1 MATRV
6 DMFVLG
12 PDQLD
17 DAARGVA
24 KRWGWYLIGGI
35 ALVVIGLLLLFNLF
49 EAAHTLALLI
59 ALSLGIQ
66 GVEEIMNASKYHPKW
81 PGYLMGAL
89 LLVTAVVAAVW
100 PDITLWA
107 LAVIIG
113 IGFIVTGIAELVL
126 VFRFHHDLSYRWL
139 FIALGAITVLIGI
152 LSLVWPEATILVLAI
167 LLGIRVLM
175 LGIILI
181 MFAMGLRKLTTTAT

>member
-6 DMFVLG
+6 DIFALG

-17 DAARGVA
+17 DEARRVA
-24 KRWGWYLIGGI
+24 KHWVWYLIGGI
-35 ALVVIGLLLLFNLF
+35 ALAAIGLLLLFNLV

-59 ALSLGIQ
+59 ALSLGIE
-66 GVEEIMNASKYHPKW
+66 GIEEIMNASRYQRKW

-89 LLVTAVVAAVW
+89 LLVTAIVAAVW

-107 LAVIIG
+107 LAVIVG
-113 IGFIVTGIAELVL
+113 IGFIITGIAELVL
-126 VFRFHHDLSYRWL
+126 VLRYHHDLSYRWL
-139 FIALGAITVLIGI
+139 FIALGVITLLIGI
-152 LSLVWPEATILVLAI
+152 MALVWPEATILVLAI
-167 LLGIRVLM
+167 LLGFRVLM

-181 MFAMGLRKLTTTAT
+181 MFALGLRKLTTA